1 LKKALR
7 SGHELSLHGYK
18 HAKNEFGYL
27 GVGPWSIP
35 LHMIPLPSLS
45 NQKEKIEQ
53 AAEAF
58 FQITEVRPIGF
69 RAPWYLFNNQ
79 TLIAL
84 SNLGFRY
91 DSSETI
97 FKSVHNNLKIRWL
110 SHSKPHWVHGLLE
123 IPVTVDYAY
132 NLSNLTFHNSL
143 KRAIQDFEFIAS
155 QEGVF
160 VINIHPNRDE
170 LDLLTRFLY
179 DLINKIDGK
188 TDFRRLVDFM

>member
-7 SGHELSLHGYK
+7 SGRELSLHGYK

-27 GVGPWSIP
+27 CLGSWSIP
-35 LHMIPLPSLS
+35 FPMLPLPSLS

-53 AAEAF
+53 ATEAF
-58 FQITEVRPIGF
+58 LQITEVRPLGF

-97 FKSVHNNLKIRWL
+97 FKPVHNSLKIRWF
-110 SHSKPHWVHGLLE
+110 SQIKPHWVHGVLE
-123 IPVTVDYAY
+123 IPVTVDSTY
-132 NLSNLTFHNSL
+132 NLSNLNFHNSL
-143 KRAIQDFEFIAS
+143 KRAIRDFEFIAS
-155 QEGVF
+155 QDGVF
-160 VINIHPNRDE
+160 VVNIHPNQTE
-170 LDLLTRFLY
+170 LDLLTRFLH

-188 TDFRRLVDFM
+188 TSFHRLADLT